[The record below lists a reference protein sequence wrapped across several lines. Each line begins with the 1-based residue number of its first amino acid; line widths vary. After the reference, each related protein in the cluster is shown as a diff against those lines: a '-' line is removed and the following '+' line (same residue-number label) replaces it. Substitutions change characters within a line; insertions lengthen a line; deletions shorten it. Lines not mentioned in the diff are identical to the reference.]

1 MTVNEI
7 KKSLKSFSDD
17 DLNSLITAIREQTN
31 ERKNERIKT
40 AFEDFKNAALKLDE
54 LLDIDYNIEGEGYT
68 MYGIIC
74 SVGDA
79 IKEEGYPL

>member
-1 MTVNEI
+1 MNEKHDWNFDTFTDEDLI
-7 KKSLKSFSDD
+7 SLRDAVAK
-17 DLNSLITAIREQTN
+17 EQGKRKG
-31 ERKNERIKT
+31 ERVKN

>member
-1 MTVNEI
+1 MTVDEI
-7 KKSLKSFSDD
+7 KESFKNLSDEDLTSLKHTIHD
-17 DLNSLITAIREQTN
+17 EQN
-31 ERKNERIKT
+31 KRRSVKIKT

-79 IKEEGYPL
+79 IKEEGYTL

>member
-7 KKSLKSFSDD
+7 KKSLKNFSDD
-17 DLNSLITAIREQTN
+17 DLNSLITAIREQSN
-31 ERKNERIKT
+31 ERKNERIKI

-79 IKEEGYPL
+79 IKEEGYPI

>member
-1 MTVNEI
+1 MTINEI
-7 KKSLKSFSDD
+7 KESLECLSDD
-17 DLNSLITAIREQTN
+17 ELNSLINVIREQSN
-31 ERKNERIKT
+31 KRKNERVKI

>member
-7 KKSLKSFSDD
+7 KKSLKDFSDD
-17 DLNSLITAIREQTN
+17 DLNSLITAIREQSN
-31 ERKNERIKT
+31 ERKNERVKI

-79 IKEEGYPL
+79 IKEGGYPL

>member
-7 KKSLKSFSDD
+7 KKSLKDFSDD
-17 DLNSLITAIREQTN
+17 DLNSLITAIREQSN
-31 ERKNERIKT
+31 ERKNERIKI

>member
-7 KKSLKSFSDD
+7 KESLKNFSDD
-17 DLNSLITAIREQTN
+17 DLNSLITAIRSQTN
-31 ERKNERIKT
+31 ERKIERVKI
-40 AFEDFKNAALKLDE
+40 AFEAFKNAALKLDE
-54 LLDIDYNIEGEGYT
+54 LLDIDYNIKGEGYT

-74 SVGDA
+74 SVSDA